1 MVNAARVAASPW
13 LRRTVPAA
21 LAAATAWHVV
31 PAASWLPG
39 VRAALSPSLDG
50 RGDPGHV
57 ALTFDDGPDLRST
70 PCFLRELDRLGV
82 RATFFVLGAEVQR
95 HTGVLRRIA
104 AGGHELAVHGWQHER
119 PWLPRPHRD
128 VADLARA
135 VAAVRAAGGGS
146 PRWYRPPYG
155 ILTAGRLRAARRL
168 GLRPVLWTSWGRDW
182 TARADRDSVLGELA
196 KRFEGGATVLLHD
209 SDRTSAP
216 GAWHASL
223 AALPHFV
230 ARCRAAG
237 LTVGP
242 LGEHGIP
249 AHGPAYGPAHE
260 PGYGPGHG
268 TNRRTAARR

>member
-1 MVNAARVAASPW
+1 MRRARAG
-13 LRRTVPAA
+13 TG
-21 LAAATAWHVV
+21 AAAIAAGAGVAGAAAWQWV

-39 VRAALSPSLDG
+39 VRAVLSPSLDG

-70 PCFLRELDRLGV
+70 PCFLRELDRLRV
-82 RATFFVLGAEVQR
+82 RATFFVLGAEVER
-95 HTGVLRRIA
+95 HTNVVRRIA
-104 AGGHELAVHGWQHER
+104 SEGHEVAVHGWHHER
-119 PWLPRPHRD
+119 PRLPRPWKD
-128 VADLARA
+128 EADLARA
-135 VAAVRAAGGGS
+135 VAAVRAAARAAGGGS

-155 ILTAGRLRAARRL
+155 ILTGGRLRAARRL

-182 TARADRDSVLGELA
+182 TEGADRDSVLAELS
-196 KRFEGGATVLLHD
+196 KRFGGGATVLLHD

-223 AALPHFV
+223 DALPHLV

-242 LGEHGIP
+242 LEEHGVQ
-249 AHGPAYGPAHE
+249 
-260 PGYGPGHG
+260 
-268 TNRRTAARR
+268 AAADGWPMSRVGNGR